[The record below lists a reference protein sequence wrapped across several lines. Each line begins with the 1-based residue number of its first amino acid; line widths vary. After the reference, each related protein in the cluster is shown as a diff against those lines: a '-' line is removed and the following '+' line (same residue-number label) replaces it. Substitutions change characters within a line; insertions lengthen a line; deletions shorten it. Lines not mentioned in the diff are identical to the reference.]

1 LGPSDLVAPPA
12 KAGLLAQLRRFLVG
26 GADAVSRRFAYGRT
40 VITLESGTLSFDDY
54 QHRPQPRFGVTTP
67 ALPWLVSRL
76 QEQSD
81 HLAMSLDI
89 CLAFAADL
97 ARIPMTAPEQSTE
110 PRWLNPWMS
119 GLDGAWLYSIV
130 RNRAPALF
138 VEIGSGN
145 STKFVRRGI
154 DDGNLG
160 TRIVSIDPYP
170 RADIDRLCDTVHRKS
185 LETADFAVFEQLTAG
200 DILFFDGSHRALQ
213 NSDVT
218 VFFLEILPRLPH
230 GVLIGIHD
238 IFLPFDYPLEWTSRI
253 YNEQYMLAAYL
264 LGRQD
269 ITFEFAAYWM
279 GQTERFNTPIKAL
292 FGFDSAEE
300 VQRHGG
306 CFFFLN

>member
-1 LGPSDLVAPPA
+1 LVAQSQNT
-12 KAGLLAQLRRFLVG
+12 GLVTQLRRSLIG
-26 GADAVSRRFAYGRT
+26 GADAVLRRFAYERT
-40 VITLESGTLSFDDY
+40 VITLESGVLTFDDY

-67 ALPWLVSRL
+67 ALPWLMSRL

-89 CLAFAADL
+89 CVAFAADL
-97 ARIPMTAPEQSTE
+97 ARIPMIAPEESLE
-110 PRWLNPWMS
+110 PRWVNPWMS

-154 DDGNLG
+154 DDGNLR

-185 LETADFAVFEQLTAG
+185 LETADFALFEQLTAG

-218 VFFLEILPRLPH
+218 VFFLEILPRLPR

-238 IFLPFDYPLEWTSRI
+238 IFLPFDYPPEWASRI
-253 YNEQYMLAAYL
+253 YNEQYMLAVYL

-279 GQTERFNTPIKAL
+279 SQTERFKAPIKAL
-292 FGFDSAEE
+292 FGFDLAEE
-300 VQRHGG
+300 IQRHGG
-306 CFFFLN
+306 CFFFSS